1 MIPNHS
7 NVIADLKRQ
16 IMSLEGFKSAPNTVA
31 NVLGLD
37 AMAEALPGGQ
47 FPLGAVHEF
56 LIGCSEDKA
65 SSIGFISGILTNLIR
80 HVGYAIWITPSRT
93 VFPPALKLFGI
104 EAEKIIFV
112 EAVSEKEILWVT
124 EEVLR
129 CESVA
134 AVISEIRNLDFNASR
149 RLQLAVEKSHVTGF
163 IVRNSQRN
171 INTTACFARWKIS
184 PVSSFLDKDLPG
196 LAFPRWNVELQKIKN
211 GKPGTWQF
219 EWAHGRF
226 YPVLHESENYFEV
239 KRKVV

>member
-7 NVIADLKRQ
+7 NIIAELKRQ
-16 IMSLEGFKSAPNTVA
+16 IMSLEGFKPVPNTVA

-56 LIGCSEDKA
+56 IIGSREDKT
-65 SSIGFISGILTNLIR
+65 SSIGFISGILTHLIR
-80 HVGYAIWITPSRT
+80 QVGYAIWITPSRT
-93 VFPPALKLFGI
+93 IFPPALKLFGI

-134 AVISEIRNLDFNASR
+134 AVVSEVRNLDFTASR
-149 RLQLAVEKSHVTGF
+149 RFQLAVEQSHVTGF
-163 IVRNSQRN
+163 IMRNSLRS
-171 INTTACFARWKIS
+171 INTTACIARWKIS
-184 PVSSFLDKDLPG
+184 PASSFLDRALPG
-196 LAFPRWNVELQKIKN
+196 LTFPRWNVELQKIRN

-226 YPVLHESENYFEV
+226 CPVLHESENYFEV